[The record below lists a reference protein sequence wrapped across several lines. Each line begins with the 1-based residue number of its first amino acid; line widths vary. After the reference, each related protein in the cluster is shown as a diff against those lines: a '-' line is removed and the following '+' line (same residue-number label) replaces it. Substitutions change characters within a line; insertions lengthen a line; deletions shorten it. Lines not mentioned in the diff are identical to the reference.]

1 MALPRSHPN
10 VLAGPYLERAAH
22 WRKDEERLRAALA
35 DPTTLFVPVWR
46 ARNAVEVSQERA
58 CAHFVTGVDSL
69 VGIDTSGCILLGE
82 FRERVCFAVAVAE

>member
-35 DPTTLFVPVWR
+35 RSRYGPASTL
-46 ARNAVEVSQERA
+46 
-58 CAHFVTGVDSL
+58 G
-69 VGIDTSGCILLGE
+69 
-82 FRERVCFAVAVAE
+82 